1 MGIRVGPGPGR
12 GCIRRARRARADH
25 GVVRGTWL
33 RAGALVAV
41 LAAGT
46 VAALTVELP
55 DVAAVRRW
63 VQDAGA
69 PGLVLLALAKG
80 IVVVGPVPRSAL
92 CFLLGV
98 VLGFSTGLAVG
109 LAGGMLGALLAFGL
123 SRALGRDAVTRL
135 AGPRWTAVD
144 RALSGRAFTAV
155 LVARV
160 LPFAPFSAVNHA
172 AGLSAVPF
180 RPFVAATALGLVPG
194 TVLQVGAGAAVPE
207 LSAWATRAGSQAVAA
222 VVAVVVAAAGLLW
235 RHRARSGTTSG

>member
-1 MGIRVGPGPGR
+1 MGH
-12 GCIRRARRARADH
+12 H
-25 GVVRGTWL
+25 GAVRGTWV

-46 VAALTVELP
+46 VAALSVELP

-63 VQDAGA
+63 VEDSGT
-69 PGLVLLALAKG
+69 PGLMVLALAKG
-80 IVVVGPVPRSAL
+80 VVVVGPVPRSAL

-98 VLGFSTGLAVG
+98 VLGFPTGLAVC

-123 SRALGRDAVTRL
+123 SRTLGRDAVTRL
-135 AGPRWTAVD
+135 AGPRLTAVD
-144 RALSGRAFTAV
+144 RALSSRAFMAV
-155 LVARV
+155 FVARV

-194 TVLQVGAGAAVPE
+194 TVLQVGAGASVPQ
-207 LSAWATRAGSQAVAA
+207 LRDWAARAGSPA
-222 VVAVVVAAAGLLW
+222 VVAVASAVLVAVGLALW
-235 RHRARSGTTSG
+235 WRARSRRSVSASRT

>member
-1 MGIRVGPGPGR
+1 V
-12 GCIRRARRARADH
+12 
-25 GVVRGTWL
+25 

-46 VAALTVELP
+46 VAALSVELP

-63 VQDAGA
+63 VEDTGT
-69 PGLVLLALAKG
+69 PGLVVLALAKG
-80 IVVVGPVPRSAL
+80 VVVVGPVPRSAL

-98 VLGFSTGLAVG
+98 VLGFPTGLAVC

-123 SRALGRDAVTRL
+123 SRTLGRDAVNRL
-135 AGPRWTAVD
+135 AGPRLTAVD
-144 RALSGRAFTAV
+144 RALRGRAFTAV

-194 TVLQVGAGAAVPE
+194 TVLQVGAGASVPQ
-207 LSAWATRAGSQAVAA
+207 LQDWAARLGSLEVA
-222 VVAVVVAAAGLLW
+222 VVASAVVVAGGLTLW
-235 RHRARSGTTSG
+235 WRIRSGHPASGDRR

>member
-1 MGIRVGPGPGR
+1 V
-12 GCIRRARRARADH
+12 RAS
-25 GVVRGTWL
+25 
-33 RAGALVAV
+33 ALVAL

-46 VAALTVELP
+46 VAALTVDLP
-55 DVAAVRRW
+55 DVAGVRRW
-63 VQDAGA
+63 VEDTGT

-80 IVVVGPVPRSAL
+80 VVVVGPVPRSAL

-98 VLGFSTGLAVG
+98 VLGFSAGVAVG
-109 LAGGMLGALLAFGL
+109 LTGGMVGALLAFGL
-123 SRALGRDAVTRL
+123 SRTLGRDAVTRL
-135 AGPRWTAVD
+135 AGPRLTAVD

-180 RPFVAATALGLVPG
+180 RPFAAATALGLVPG

-207 LSAWATRAGSQAVAA
+207 LTAWAARAGSPVVAAVAVTVVVGVAVLLWRRRTRAGTT
-222 VVAVVVAAAGLLW
+222 AG
-235 RHRARSGTTSG
+235 